1 MMRKIDKSV
10 LVPLLLLVYLGVMV
24 YLFGMRYYYAG
35 DYAFFFGITGSTLL
49 IIIALHFVM
58 KRRERLRREREDDI
72 VNSSKR

>member
-1 MMRKIDKSV
+1 MRKINKSV
-10 LVPLLLLVYLGVMV
+10 LVPALLLVYLAVMV

-35 DYAFFFGITGSTLL
+35 DYLFFFGISGSTLL

-58 KRRERLRREREDDI
+58 KRRENLRKEREDDI